1 MQTKNISYTFTRD
14 GYFYFSRRVPSDLL
28 QHYTYP
34 RIVQG
39 LRTKSP
45 QTAKTRA
52 LVAAAKLDE
61 RWSQLRLAHGE
72 IFGSKLMKV
81 SLSFAAHPQSTAV
94 AKAHEVE
101 PTGPTL
107 AEALSLYRSQ
117 KGKGRGKT
125 FHTGAERACTY
136 LIEACGVKALTSY
149 TRTDA
154 LKFRDWLVAKGLSG
168 SSVTRVMCS
177 LKAVIN
183 FATSELALE
192 ARNPFV
198 GIYHD
203 RKAGVS
209 DRKPV
214 PLASIRDIQKECV
227 AIDDEM
233 RWLVALTTDTG
244 MRLAEATGLLREDF
258 VDVEGELPFIRIVP
272 YAWRTLK
279 TESSKR
285 SVPLVGASL
294 WAVKRILSQN
304 PKGRFAFPRYNKTDT
319 TNANSASAALNKW
332 IKPFVPAGCSM
343 HSFRHSMRDRLRA
356 VQCPSDIVDQIG
368 GWQTNG
374 VGHGYGQ
381 GYPLEVLHEWLAKVS
396 T

>member
-1 MQTKNISYTFTRD
+1 MQTKTIPYTFIRC

-28 QHYTYP
+28 HHYTGP

-72 IFGSKLMKV
+72 AFGGKLQRIGV
-81 SLSFAAHPQSTAV
+81 GLIGQNHGRLTQVQVP
-94 AKAHEVE
+94 E
-101 PTGPTL
+101 PHGPTL
-107 AEALSLYRSQ
+107 AEALTLYVTQ

-125 FHTGAERACTY
+125 FHAGSERACNY
-136 LIEACGVKALTSY
+136 LVEACGVKPLTSY
-149 TRTDA
+149 SRTDA
-154 LKFRDWLVAKGLSG
+154 LKFRDWLIAKNLSG
-168 SSVTRVMCS
+168 SSVTRVMSS
-177 LKAVIN
+177 LKAIIN

-192 ARNPFV
+192 TRNPFL

-209 DRKPV
+209 DRKPI
-214 PLASIRDIQKECV
+214 PLVNIRQIQGECITV
-227 AIDDEM
+227 DDEM
-233 RWLVALTTDTG
+233 RWLVALISDTG

-258 VDVEGELPFIRIVP
+258 VGLDGASPFIKIQP
-272 YAWRTLK
+272 YTWRTLK
-279 TESSKR
+279 TESSQR
-285 SVPLVGASL
+285 NVPLVGASV
-294 WAVKRILSQN
+294 WAAQRIITRHTDS
-304 PKGRFAFPRYNKTDT
+304 KFAFPRYNKTTT
-319 TNANSASAALNKW
+319 TNSNSASAALNKW
-332 IKPFVPAGCSM
+332 MKPFVPVGCSM

-356 VQCPSDIVDQIG
+356 VQCPADIVDQIG

-374 VGHGYGQ
+374 VGHGYGD
-381 GYPLEVLHEWLAKVS
+381 GYPMDVLNEWMVKVS
-396 T
+396 L